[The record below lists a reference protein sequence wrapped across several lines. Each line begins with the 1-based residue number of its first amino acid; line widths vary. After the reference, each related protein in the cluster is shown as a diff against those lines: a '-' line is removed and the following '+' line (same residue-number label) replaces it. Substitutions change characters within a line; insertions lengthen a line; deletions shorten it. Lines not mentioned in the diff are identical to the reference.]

1 MSNIVTMECSLGR
14 RWILP
19 LRGASHV
26 TFPAQCLKCIK
37 VPNKTIA
44 ATVTFPDSL
53 AASLKIRKCSGTR
66 AVRKAAI

>member
-19 LRGASHV
+19 LREISHV
-26 TFPAQCLKCIK
+26 TSPAQCIK

-44 ATVTFPDSL
+44 ATVTFPDYGSP
-53 AASLKIRKCSGTR
+53 SVIIDKQ
-66 AVRKAAI
+66 

>member
-14 RWILP
+14 HWILP
-19 LRGASHV
+19 LRGISHV

-44 ATVTFPDSL
+44 ATVTFPDNVSP
-53 AASLKIRKCSGTR
+53 SVIIDKQ
-66 AVRKAAI
+66 

>member
-1 MSNIVTMECSLGR
+1 MQLGLGR

-19 LRGASHV
+19 LREIRHV

-44 ATVTFPDSL
+44 ATVTFPDNGSP
-53 AASLKIRKCSGTR
+53 SVIIDKQ
-66 AVRKAAI
+66 

>member
-19 LRGASHV
+19 LRGTSYV
-26 TFPAQCLKCIK
+26 VFPAQCPKCIK

-44 ATVTFPDSL
+44 ATVTFPDNS
-53 AASLKIRKCSGTR
+53 APSVVIDKQ
-66 AVRKAAI
+66 